1 MGFFSFFNKKIG
13 PKAQARK
20 VYENAVRLTGS
31 SKAVRAVKVR
41 VALRCTDVLDQ
52 IFDEGMRKTIGFDEA
67 VMIAVAGGEA
77 TPAPLKATMDT
88 CYKTI
93 ETAEGRAVGYV
104 PFKYAQRM
112 YELGWGYQQKTVP
125 PDDAFE
131 LAQLIAEEMATELRL
146 SVYAVQPIEPLSWL
160 RD

>member
-1 MGFFSFFNKKIG
+1 M
-13 PKAQARK
+13 
-20 VYENAVRLTGS
+20 
-31 SKAVRAVKVR
+31 RAVKVR
-41 VALRCTDVLDQ
+41 VAMRCTDVLDQ

-77 TPAPLKATMDT
+77 TPAPFKATMDT